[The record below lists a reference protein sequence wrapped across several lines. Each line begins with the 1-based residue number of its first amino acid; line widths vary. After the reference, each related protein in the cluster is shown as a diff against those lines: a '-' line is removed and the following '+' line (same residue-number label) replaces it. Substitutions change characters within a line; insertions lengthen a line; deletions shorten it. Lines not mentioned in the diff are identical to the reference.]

1 MPGMSE
7 DLFVDGLGAVATAG
21 PIVKVALLSLA
32 PVEGDAEA
40 WQAEVRHRLVLFPRA
55 LAELARGLK
64 DLVGQAESMGWSA
77 DQAPAL
83 PAWTQKPTVGL
94 VPETVIEGVGRV
106 SLQAGFVRVELTA
119 LEPDQVSLRDELR
132 PVPRLRLH
140 LTPAGA
146 FTALGRLEAELE
158 RHGVRLMP
166 RGQGPRPV
174 SHSPNFGGSPRS
186 GNGR

>member
-1 MPGMSE
+1 MTQ
-7 DLFVDGLGAVATAG
+7 DVFADGLGAVASAG
-21 PIVKVALLSLA
+21 PVVKLELLSLA
-32 PVEGDAEA
+32 PPQGDAGGWA
-40 WQAEVRHRLVLFPRA
+40 AEVRHRLVLFPRA

-77 DQAPAL
+77 DQALAL
-83 PAWTQKPTVGL
+83 PAWTLKPDATPT
-94 VPETVIEGVGRV
+94 PETVIEGVGRV

-119 LEPDQVSLRDELR
+119 LEPDTVSLRDELR
-132 PVPRLRLH
+132 PVLRLRLH

-166 RGQGPRPV
+166 RASTPRPAGQ
-174 SHSPNFGGSPRS
+174 SPNFGG
-186 GNGR
+186 GR